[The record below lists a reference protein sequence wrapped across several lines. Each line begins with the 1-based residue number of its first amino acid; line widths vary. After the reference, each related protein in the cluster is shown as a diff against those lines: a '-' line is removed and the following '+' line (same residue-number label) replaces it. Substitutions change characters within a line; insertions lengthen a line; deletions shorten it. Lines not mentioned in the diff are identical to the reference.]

1 MSLSP
6 ASAREAQARPH
17 SHSSGQTQGHTHDH
31 AHNHGHAHDHA
42 HDHAHNHGHDHHH
55 AHDHR
60 PAGEAGRGPAPAPER
75 ALSLL
80 RMSAAQRL
88 AGACALSALVW
99 AGVIWALQ

>member
-6 ASAREAQARPH
+6 ASSREAQARPH
-17 SHSSGQTQGHTHDH
+17 SHSSGQTQGHR
-31 AHNHGHAHDHA
+31 HDHA
-42 HDHAHNHGHDHHH
+42 HDHGHAHDH

>member
-6 ASAREAQARPH
+6 GSAREAQARPH
-17 SHSSGQTQGHTHDH
+17 SHSSGQTQGHRHDY
-31 AHNHGHAHDHA
+31 AHDHGHAHD
-42 HDHAHNHGHDHHH
+42 H